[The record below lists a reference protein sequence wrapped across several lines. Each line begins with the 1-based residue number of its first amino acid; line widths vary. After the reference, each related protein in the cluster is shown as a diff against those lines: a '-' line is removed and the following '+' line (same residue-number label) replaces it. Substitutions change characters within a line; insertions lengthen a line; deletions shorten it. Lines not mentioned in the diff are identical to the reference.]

1 MHDKF
6 PIDDSVFD
14 RLVDGELS
22 PGERR
27 QLLSS
32 LDGEPDGWRRC
43 ALSFLEAQSWRDSL
57 GQLVRASDEDFDTE
71 KPLAAPNEA
80 AAGKGMKQA
89 MTWLAIAASLLVAF
103 TLGTITR
110 NGGGPIAVNNA
121 ENVGPLVA
129 DVVPPPRVMQPD
141 AVNSPDA
148 ITLFVRDDTGQTRPL
163 RVPLVDA
170 GTLEKQLGLQ
180 FQSGVPAD
188 VRAQLQ
194 NRGFDVRSK
203 QSYAP
208 LWLENGQPM
217 FVPFE
222 DTKIVPVGRNV
233 Y

>member
-6 PIDDSVFD
+6 PINDSVFD

-27 QLLSS
+27 QLLAS
-32 LDGEPDGWRRC
+32 LDDQPDGWRRC
-43 ALSFLEAQSWRDSL
+43 ALSFLEAQSWRESL
-57 GQLVRASDEDFDTE
+57 GQLVRDDGDDCDSQ
-71 KPLAAPNEA
+71 KSLAPAMDA
-80 AAGKGMKQA
+80 AARKSWKHGMS
-89 MTWLAIAASLLVAF
+89 WLAVAASLLVAF

-121 ENVGPLVA
+121 GNVGPLVA
-129 DVVPPPRVMQPD
+129 DVVPPPRVVQPD
-141 AVNSPDA
+141 AASSPDA
-148 ITLFVRDDTGQTRPL
+148 LTLFVRDDTGRTRPL

-170 GTLEKQLGLQ
+170 ATLEKQLGLQ

-188 VRAQLQ
+188 VRAHLQ

-217 FVPFE
+217 FVPVE